1 LIIGH
6 ESIVIQ
12 FLNKGV
18 YMKQQCQCSVCN
30 AAISSKELN
39 ENDLHIFVG
48 KNSENFNSDRENF
61 ECDLNF
67 ESVIYWD
74 VGMSNFDRYYIYLS
88 EHGECIAWYDNINN
102 CGFKS
107 ISIEEAYA

>member
-1 LIIGH
+1 MGN

-30 AAISSKELN
+30 SAISSQKLT

-48 KNSENFNSDRENF
+48 KNSENFNCDQEDF
-61 ECDLNF
+61 EFDLNF

-74 VGMSNFDRYYIYLS
+74 VGMSNSDRYYIYLS
-88 EHGECIAWYDNINN
+88 EHGDCIAWYDNINN
-102 CGFKS
+102 CGFKFVAS
-107 ISIEEAYA
+107 EEAYA